1 MSSSCCSPSSHHAG
15 SAILGVIAH
24 STSENGS
31 APQSGSAAKAVVAA
45 ADAVTF
51 PSHQVPQA
59 HIPAGTFAM
68 GDGYGDG
75 NRPDGEDPVHP
86 VYVSAFDI
94 DTTSVTVA
102 NFARFVDATG
112 YRTDA
117 ETFGYSAVFHLVV
130 AADDADIMGRPAGTP
145 WWVGV
150 RGADWRHPDGSKSD
164 IANREDHP
172 VVHVSWNDAQAYCAW
187 AGRRLPTEAEWE
199 RASRGGL
206 EGARFPWGDEL
217 LAADGNWRC
226 NIWQGTFP
234 TQNTAED
241 GWITTAPVHSFSP
254 NGFGLWQTV
263 GNVWEWCADWFNPNT
278 YASAAGNE
286 VVRDPQGPGEGE
298 LKVLRGG
305 SYLCHDSYCN
315 RYRNSA
321 RSSNTPNSSMGN
333 AGFRTVAV

>member
-1 MSSSCCSPSSHHAG
+1 
-15 SAILGVIAH
+15 
-24 STSENGS
+24 
-31 APQSGSAAKAVVAA
+31 
-45 ADAVTF
+45 
-51 PSHQVPQA
+51 VPQA

-75 NRPDGEDPVHP
+75 NRPDGEDPVHL
-86 VYVSAFDI
+86 VHTSAFDI

-102 NFARFVDATG
+102 DFARFVEATG
-112 YRTDA
+112 YRTEA

-130 AADDADIMGRPAGTP
+130 AADDADVVGRPPGTR

-150 RGADWRHPDGSKSD
+150 RGADWRHPDGPHSD
-164 IANREDHP
+164 TLGREDHP

-199 RASRGGL
+199 RASRGGI
-206 EGARFPWGDEL
+206 EGARYPWGNQL
-217 LAADGNWRC
+217 MAPDGSWQC

-234 TQNTAED
+234 TVNTAED
-241 GWITTAPVHSFSP
+241 GWLTTAPVRSYTP

-263 GNVWEWCADWFNPNT
+263 GNVWEWCADVFNANT
-278 YASAAGNE
+278 YARRAAHAP
-286 VVRDPQGPGEGE
+286 VRDPREPDLDGAR
-298 LKVLRGG
+298 VLRGG

-321 RSSNTPNSSMGN
+321 RSANTAESSMGN
-333 AGFRTVAV
+333 AGFRTVSR